1 MSTIKK
7 IVVTGGFGQLGQCLQ
22 EVSKNYPNL
31 ECTFLDVSDLD
42 ITNETAVASYFQQNS
57 FDAIVNCAAYTAVDQ
72 AEKEPEI
79 ARKINATATQY
90 LAKEANKYNKDF
102 IHISTDYVFDGSAN
116 TPRVETDQVNPI
128 GVYGVTKLE
137 GEQMAFEN
145 NPKTIVIR
153 TAWVYSPYANN
164 FVKTMLRLFAE
175 KEEIGVINDQIGS
188 PTNALD
194 LADVIC
200 KILSSSKEMEYGIYH
215 YSNEGVCSWF
225 EFAQKI
231 KELTNSSIKI
241 NPLSTDE
248 YPTLAKRP
256 AYSLLD
262 KTKIKS
268 TFNIQ
273 IPEWTSSLEKTLKI
287 LTANT

>member
-1 MSTIKK
+1 MSVRKK
-7 IVVTGGFGQLGQCLQ
+7 VVVTGGFGQLGQCLQ
-22 EVSKNYPNL
+22 EICKSYP
-31 ECTFLDVSDLD
+31 EIDFTFLDVSDLD
-42 ITNETAVASYFQQNS
+42 ITDSVAVDRYFSETA
-57 FDAIVNCAAYTAVDQ
+57 FDVLVNCAAYTAVDQ
-72 AEKEPEI
+72 AEKEPEV
-79 ARKINATATQY
+79 ARRINATATEY
-90 LAKEANKYNKDF
+90 LAKAVHKNNAQL

-128 GVYGVTKLE
+128 GVYGATKLE
-137 GEQMAFEN
+137 GEQLAFAFNE
-145 NPKTIVIR
+145 KTIVIR

-175 KEEIGVINDQIGS
+175 REEIGVINDQIGS

-194 LADVIC
+194 LAEVIC
-200 KILSSSKEMEYGIYH
+200 QIISKEKLVYGVYH
-215 YSNEGVCSWF
+215 YSNEGVCSWY
-225 EFAQKI
+225 EFAEKI

-241 NPLSTDE
+241 NPLSTNE

-262 KTKIKS
+262 KTKIK
-268 TFNIQ
+268 TIYNVQ

-287 LTANT
+287 LTANS